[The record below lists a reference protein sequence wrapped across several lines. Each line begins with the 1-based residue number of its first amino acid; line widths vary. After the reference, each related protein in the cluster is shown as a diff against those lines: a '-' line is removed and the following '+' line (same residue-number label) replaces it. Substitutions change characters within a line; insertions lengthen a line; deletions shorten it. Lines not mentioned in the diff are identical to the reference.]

1 MEELLNLLRVQRHD
15 FVNHL
20 QVISGYIQLK
30 KHDKVM
36 EYLTDIS
43 MALQNEGQVNKL
55 ENPILIA
62 SLLTNRHEAGKWQV
76 PLDINAISA
85 VGLDDNEARGIAD
98 FINLLMQGILV
109 EKQKKP
115 LSAIPIDI
123 IVSGDKKC
131 TVDISTMV
139 NDDWDRDTLTGQI
152 GLAKTKLGEAYKGE
166 VKIDYLEE
174 GKLFSLVLTLEK

>member
-30 KHDKVM
+30 KYDKVM

-43 MALQNEGQVNKL
+43 VTLQNEGQVNKL

-62 SLLTNRHEAGKWQV
+62 SLLTTKHEAGKWQIPV
-76 PLDINAISA
+76 DIYAMSA
-85 VGLDDNEARGIAD
+85 VVLDDNEARGIAE
-98 FINLLMQGILV
+98 FISLLMQGILV

-115 LSAIPIDI
+115 LAAIPIDI
-123 IVSGDKKC
+123 KVSGDKKC
-131 TVDISTMV
+131 TFNISTMV
-139 NDDWDRDTLTGQI
+139 NDDWNRDSLTRQI

-166 VKIDYLEE
+166 VKTDYLEE
-174 GKLFSLVLTLEK
+174 GTLFSLVLTLEK